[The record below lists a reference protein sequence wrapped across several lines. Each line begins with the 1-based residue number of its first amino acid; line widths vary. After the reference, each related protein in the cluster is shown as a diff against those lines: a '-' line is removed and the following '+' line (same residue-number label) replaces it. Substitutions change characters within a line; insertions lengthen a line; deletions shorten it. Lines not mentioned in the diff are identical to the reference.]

1 MNWFGKKEEPWCLVL
16 SGGGAKGIYHIGA
29 WRALRELG
37 VEVEAFIGNSIGAI
51 IAGFLA
57 QGNEEDLY
65 FIGDNITVDFLI
77 KIPEELTENG
87 ELKMNLKNIP
97 SMREFYRDAIHGG
110 GLDTTPLRKLLD
122 SSIDEEKI
130 RTGGKDLGVVTFNIS
145 ELKAK
150 EVFVEEMEPGTLVDY
165 LMASSAFPGFHN
177 PVIRGKKY
185 IDGGV
190 YDNIPYRLARAR
202 GYRKIITIDISG
214 MGVNKRPNIEGTDT
228 VYIKNSINMGGVLD
242 FNREF
247 LDRFRELGY
256 LDTLKTFGA
265 LKGVVYFITP
275 DSKAEK
281 RFTDLLTDPQVV
293 ALLTPYLHE
302 SDEENHPVEMRV
314 RSILPPSMR
323 HNKGDLLYS
332 LIECCA
338 VIFRLEKIH
347 QYSVNEMIEKI
358 RIRQKEED
366 RKLSFLD
373 SVKSRSESRQ
383 LIKRINKV
391 LKETRVREN
400 LKECPY
406 YNLCLA
412 EKILGGPRGTK
423 GTIIIKG
430 LHSIY
435 PELEGALFFLELIN
449 KMLIIKI

>member
-29 WRALRELG
+29 WKALRELG
-37 VEVEAFIGNSIGAI
+37 IEVNAFIGNSIGAI

-65 FIGDNITVDFLI
+65 FIGDNITVDYLI

-87 ELKMNLKNIP
+87 GLKMSLQNMSSL
-97 SMREFYRDAIHGG
+97 REFYRQAVHGG

-122 SSIDEEKI
+122 DSIDEKKI
-130 RTGGKDLGVVTFNIS
+130 RTGGNDLGVVTFNIS
-145 ELKAK
+145 DMKAK
-150 EVFVEEMEPGTLVDY
+150 EIFVEEMKPGTLIDY

-177 PVIRGKKY
+177 PVIKGKKY

-214 MGVNKRPNIEGTDT
+214 MGVNKRPNIEGSDT

-247 LDRFRELGY
+247 LDSFRELGY
-256 LDTLKTFGA
+256 LDTLKTFGV
-265 LKGVVYFITP
+265 LKGVIYFITP
-275 DSKAEK
+275 DKKAEK
-281 RFTDLLTDPQVV
+281 RFAELLADPLLL

-302 SDEENHPVEMRV
+302 SDDENHPVEMRI
-314 RSILPPSMR
+314 RSLLPHSMR
-323 HNKGDLLYS
+323 HNKEDLLYS
-332 LIECCA
+332 LLECCA

-347 QYSVNEMIEKI
+347 QYPVGEMIGKI
-358 RIRQKEED
+358 KDKQKEED
-366 RKLSFLD
+366 RKLGFLD
-373 SVKSRSESRQ
+373 SLKSRSESRQ
-383 LIKRINKV
+383 LLKRINMV
-391 LKETRVREN
+391 LKETKVREN
-400 LKECPY
+400 LNECPY
-406 YNLCLA
+406 YNLRLA
-412 EKILGGPRGTK
+412 EKVLGGPRGTR
-423 GTIIIKG
+423 GTLIIKS

-435 PELEGALFFLELIN
+435 PELEGALFFLEIIN